1 MTPANAGAVSLD
13 INEFRFLPGDA
24 ARVARTAPL
33 PDVRRVGVRG
43 ASGQTISALRF
54 VQDQAP
60 EFVFLHGAGLN
71 AHGFDP
77 TVLALGAPALSIDL
91 PGHGR
96 SDWRDDADYRP
107 RTLATDV
114 SDALR
119 QFVSSPVVLVGHSL
133 GALTAALVAEC
144 APELV
149 SRLVMIDITPGIS
162 PSRDAGSVTE
172 FITGQRSFASLDEA
186 VERAIRF
193 GIGSDRVALTRGVAL
208 NTRLR
213 EDGRLEWTHHFAH
226 LDSLPPQGAPDTSDK
241 ELQADSERS
250 TPYAHIWTSLQSS
263 RAPLTLVSASSG
275 LVSDELLAEW
285 RELLPQSAVI
295 EIDGP
300 HNLHE
305 AAPAALAKTLAAS
318 AR

>member
-1 MTPANAGAVSLD
+1 MTPGNAGAASPD
-13 INEFRFLPGDA
+13 TNEFRFMPGDA
-24 ARVARTAPL
+24 ARVAHTGPL
-33 PDVRRVGVRG
+33 PDVRRVAVQV
-43 ASGQTISALRF
+43 ASGRTISALCF

-96 SDWRDDADYRP
+96 SDWRDDADYQP
-107 RTLATDV
+107 RTLVTDV
-114 SDALR
+114 ADALR

-133 GALTAALVAEC
+133 GALTAALVAES
-144 APELV
+144 APELA
-149 SRLVMIDITPGIS
+149 SRLVMIDITPGVS

-186 VERAIRF
+186 VERAVRF
-193 GIGSDRVALTRGVAL
+193 GIGSARVALTRGVAL

-226 LDSLPPQGAPDTSDK
+226 LDSLPSQSAPDTSDSAL
-241 ELQADSERS
+241 EDRSERS
-250 TPYAHIWTSLQSS
+250 TPYAHIWASLQSS
-263 RAPLTLVSASSG
+263 RAPLTLVSASHG
-275 LVSDELLAEW
+275 LVSDELLSEW

-318 AR
+318 PK